1 MLVNLRRRIAGR
13 NEQGSALVSVL
24 VIMLVLT
31 VGGMALAAIVTNT
44 SAVLVDSR
52 STTQS
57 RAVAD
62 AGLADAVNLAK
73 RSGSFCG
80 VTLEDDL
87 PAAGSVTPEYTVT
100 TTCDTTAKTVT
111 FTSIGRAGSG
121 ETTTRAVYS
130 YTSGSTGH
138 GADMVFYSDT
148 TFTKEVIT
156 SSASNGLLS
165 IVIPSGSFTCQV
177 HVPANIIA
185 SADYTS
191 RGSCTVDGNV
201 RVGGKI
207 DITNT
212 GDIVKGN
219 LTASS
224 TSSATIQGQVH
235 GDITLGGALSTGW
248 ANYTYPGKVSV
259 RGNIN
264 LASNTINGTVT
275 MPKANYVEYDGYLK
289 INSPTPT
296 SPRVKGGMVWQDSV
310 AIPAAPTFDPWFDYS
325 YSVANW
331 RPFNGVTF
339 TEITLVNS
347 GNGPWTCNRF
357 KENNPNTSQAAGWR
371 ELGALTTPTIINA
384 TACGSLSSNNGS
396 TPNVAL
402 GTDIVFIAKS
412 FDLTQLKFT
421 SKAGTSPRV
430 WYIVN
435 DGAPTGAGAGV
446 PSCNNGAGSIGINH
460 TDMAGVTAMVYTPCS
475 INVQGNS
482 KWTGAFYGGAFSY
495 GGGMTFVGANIAL
508 PGMPA
513 SATMPGAGTSSSAAL
528 GTLVSRGDLP

>member
-1 MLVNLRRRIAGR
+1 MLVKLRRRMSGHT
-13 NEQGSALVSVL
+13 EEGSALIAVL
-24 VIMLVLT
+24 VIMLVLS

-44 SAVLVDSR
+44 SGILSDAR

-62 AGLADAVNLAK
+62 AGLADALGLAK

-80 VTLEDDL
+80 LTLEDDL
-87 PAAGSVTPEYTVT
+87 PSGNGVTPEYSVT

-121 ETTTRAVYS
+121 ETTTRAVYN

-148 TFTKEVIT
+148 TFTKEVLT
-156 SSASNGLLS
+156 STASNGLLS
-165 IVIPSGSFTCQV
+165 IVIPSGGFECMV
-177 HVPANIIA
+177 HTPANVIA
-185 SADYTS
+185 SGDLVTKS
-191 RGSCTVDGNV
+191 GCVIDGNA
-201 RVGGKI
+201 RVGGKVTMNGAADTI
-207 DITNT
+207 
-212 GDIVKGN
+212 KGS

-224 TSSATIQGQVH
+224 TASAKLEGQIL
-235 GDITLGGALSTGW
+235 GDITLGGGLTTGW
-248 ANYTYPGKVSV
+248 NNRTYPGKVSV
-259 RGNIN
+259 RGNVN
-264 LASNTINGTVT
+264 LASNSIAGTVT
-275 MPKANYVEYDGYLK
+275 IPKANYVEYDGYLK
-289 INSPTPT
+289 INSPTAT
-296 SPRVKGGMVWQDSV
+296 SPRVAGGLVWQDTV
-310 AIPAAPTFDPWFDYS
+310 PIPTAPTFDPWFDYT
-325 YSVANW
+325 YNVADW

-357 KENNPNTSQAAGWR
+357 KDNNPQTSGAAGWR

-384 TACGSLSSNNGS
+384 TACGTLTSNNGS
-396 TPNVAL
+396 VPNVAL

-412 FDLTQLKFT
+412 FDLTQLTFT
-421 SKAGTSPRV
+421 AKSGASPRL

-446 PSCNNGAGSIGINH
+446 PSCTNGAGNIVSNH
-460 TDMAGVTAMVYTPCS
+460 TDMAGVTAMLYTPCT
-475 INVQGNS
+475 IKIEGNS

-513 SATMPGAGTSSSAAL
+513 SATLPGAGTSSSSAL